1 MSTIA
6 EVVIR
11 QFSTKAF
18 GLFHGIFAC
27 GSRPGGFRLE
37 LRLTLAALLLAAVTF
52 GGVFIAV
59 VQAQDADGAITG
71 LTLASDSPGE
81 LTASW
86 EMPSPAPTD
95 YRVDWAKSGE
105 SYQSWRV
112 DEGHVY
118 PEGSATTVTI
128 TDLEAG
134 TEYKVRMRA
143 RYNQGEHADSPW
155 SGPWQEAEPVMVA
168 EAEPDPTPEPTTA
181 PRGAVTGLTVLSTA
195 PHTLSITWNAA
206 DPEPSDYR
214 VMWAK
219 EGADPPTWRDKRRNA
234 YPTTTSHTVTGL
246 AAGKEYRLWVR
257 ARYNKGDYA
266 SSPWSGPFAKTT
278 ARVTFGPPGKPSGLT
293 VSGVTH
299 EQLTLRWDDPG
310 NLNITGYRIMR
321 AVGGGSPEALVND
334 TGNANT
340 EYADTGLQPETAYRY
355 TVSPLSPDGPGP
367 ASDPASATTSPPEI
381 DPSLL
386 QPVGLT
392 ASFDQDGRVRLDWD
406 DPGNDAITGYRIL
419 RGPNADSLAV
429 IEANTGSRAY
439 SWTDRS
445 ADGGA
450 TYAYA
455 VQARTA
461 DALSEVS
468 DTVVIATLTRP
479 NGLTAY
485 GMSAGIGLTW
495 SSAGNQQVSGY
506 QVLRGPDPDS
516 LAVIVDDTGN
526 ADNFHVD
533 QSPEPDTAYAY
544 AVRPRN
550 RYGVGPLSETVEA
563 RSLPL
568 PEPEP
573 AFEVFANNSDDA
585 LSTGGHIVGV
595 TAADPDAS
603 PPRQAGNR
611 LYAVSFT
618 AGNDAAWYSLEHVA
632 AKIGR
637 TTGLAL
643 AQVGIHLDNEGSPSA
658 AALYVA
664 YAQVTASSD
673 KQFDFPDDSLLDA
686 GLTYWVVFEELSGSG
701 TYELLTAPDGDEA
714 SDTWPISDTSLVRD
728 SLAVDGN
735 RWRGTALKPIAISLG
750 GASAVAQR
758 QSTTPVLTLASN
770 LDQPSQTVG
779 DPVGEVG
786 GQDFEQANSFTTGNH
801 QAGYTLSGVK
811 IVVLEEPVSFG
822 GEIRAAIYSN
832 GADGRPGASLYVMEL
847 AANPRKGALTLDA
860 PAGITLT
867 PNTTYWLVIDV
878 TDDPSEDSFRAAVTD
893 SSGQDRCTEW
903 NWSIGDV
910 GYHRVGPGAIWTE
923 RPILKFAIIGEPV
936 SGGAYREP
944 FCRDLP
950 AGAATKGRFI
960 VNGTPA
966 QGRHHSNTEFDWY
979 AIDLVAGV
987 DYQFDNRAWSSRDRM
1002 LNSSDRDDPY
1012 GDDGDAFTTHTGF
1025 HVGIYDSDGAH
1036 QMGVKSLRMSSATPG
1051 NPSAYYYDSS
1061 GSQLMGFDTMRMAFR
1076 PAASGTY
1083 YVAIGHSG
1091 WIQPDY
1097 VYRLYARAD
1106 DAPADTITTLS
1117 VEPGGVL
1124 TNHLMLMAGD
1134 DIDVDWVRVSLEAN
1148 RKYQFAYHVN
1158 TQVGS
1163 ARHTAIIEGIY
1174 DSGGTRV
1181 TGDAGAK
1188 SERDFRWFNTR
1199 VFTPPSDGDYY
1210 IAVSSQG
1217 YAIPP
1222 ETTPRTFIGT
1232 YGKLHVW
1239 SDDQGP
1245 SNEPDGGDLLDP
1257 EENDLF
1263 TRGHAANDDRA
1274 ASGRIASPGDA
1285 DLLSVWFEQGTRY
1298 QVVLDGSAVRDD
1310 PAGAIAGAL
1319 RLDVQELHMKPPNE
1333 GHMGWTL
1340 HPFLAEGTATG
1351 SKCVALVYEAKVTGI
1366 HWLAVSAP
1374 GGGTGNYRLI
1384 VSELFE
1390 ESDVPT
1396 GDIPADRTS
1405 IVTAAPGAPVTGTID
1420 SAGDRDWFRM
1430 PFISNERVYLM
1441 EVKGADTEDG
1451 TLTHSRITGVYDAHG
1466 NLHRYSGVAGQL
1478 DTENHA
1484 GLTPNNAAIM
1494 FTPPA
1499 KGTYFL
1505 EVTGDE
1511 EAIGTYTVLVRDIT
1525 DTTVSE
1531 VLDDI
1536 PGFGIEND
1544 LPGIYGYISQGKPA
1558 TGWVG
1563 GRQVTLQGET
1573 VEIEDD
1579 LSDVYRLNVQA
1590 GRRYRVVMTTL
1601 QTSRGAPA
1609 AAGSGPYLDLYLF
1622 PMLTSPEGFDQPFD
1636 EPDLGPL
1643 QAGAETVGV
1652 LDDSVQPNPAFVH
1665 ATAEFTALPTISY
1678 VYWGNDEELAV
1689 WHAFPSSPD
1698 SNVVYFYSMT
1708 LTDITDLE
1716 DESELGYYTTTGT
1729 VEVGGSVTGEI
1740 DVAHDAD
1747 WFRVELKAGTTYR
1760 IRMRGAESDGGT
1772 LADPYLRGK
1781 RGLDTFGI
1789 GQPPSNDDKND
1800 TERDSEITWSPQFNG
1815 DYFIEANT
1823 KTSGTGT
1830 YTIEVEVV
1838 TGGVHIS
1845 GTARQ
1850 GETLTADTSMIA
1862 DPDGVTGASYTFQ
1875 WVRATGSLFGA
1886 IEENIPGATGSAY
1899 VPVSE
1904 DVGNHLK
1911 VRVTYTDDAG
1921 NRETIFV
1928 ISDVVDSG
1936 LFISGTAREGET
1948 LTADTSMIAD
1958 PDGVTGA
1965 SYTFQW
1971 VRVIDLDTEND
1982 IPGATGSAYVPV
1994 GEDVGNE
2001 LKVRVTFTDDAGN
2014 DETRIS
2020 NASDKV
2026 RPR

>member
-1 MSTIA
+1 M
-6 EVVIR
+6 R
-11 QFSTKAF
+11 RFSTTAVNPFRF
-18 GLFHGIFAC
+18 GDAGNW
-27 GSRPGGFRLE
+27 RLP
-37 LRLTLAALLLAAVTF
+37 LLAALLLAAATF
-52 GGVFIAV
+52 GGIFFGI

-81 LTASW
+81 LTVSW
-86 EMPSPAPTD
+86 DMPSPAPSD
-95 YRVDWAKSGE
+95 YRVDWAKAGE

-118 PEGSATTVTI
+118 PEGSVTTVTI

-143 RYNQGEHADSPW
+143 RYNQGEHANSPW

-168 EAEPDPTPEPTTA
+168 EAEPDPTPEPTAEPTTA

-219 EGADPPTWRDKRRNA
+219 EGDDPPTWRDKRRNA

-321 AVGGGSPEALVND
+321 AVGGGSPEALVSD

-355 TVSPLSPDGPGP
+355 TVIPLSPDGPGP

-381 DPSLL
+381 DPSLP

-406 DPGNDAITGYRIL
+406 APGNDAITGYRIL
-419 RGPNADSLAV
+419 RGPDADSLAV
-429 IEANTGSRAY
+429 IEANTGSRVS

-495 SSAGNQQVSGY
+495 SRAGNRQVSGY

-533 QSPEPDTAYAY
+533 ESPEPDTAYVY

-550 RYGVGPLSETVEA
+550 SYGLGPLSETVEA

-568 PEPEP
+568 PEPEA
-573 AFEVFANNSDDA
+573 AFEVFADNSDDA
-585 LSTGGHIVGV
+585 LSTGGHIVGTV
-595 TAADPDAS
+595 AADPGAS

-618 AGNDAAWYSLEHVA
+618 TGNAAAWYSLEHVA

-643 AQVGIHLDNEGSPSA
+643 AQVGIHLDDEGAPSA
-658 AALYVA
+658 DALYVA

-673 KQFDFPDDSLLDA
+673 NQFDFPDDSLLDP
-686 GLTYWVVFEELSGSG
+686 GLTYWVVFEELSGYG

-735 RWRGTALKPIAISLG
+735 RWQGTALKPIAIRLG
-750 GASAVAQR
+750 GIGAATQR
-758 QSTTPVLTLASN
+758 QSTTPALTLAGN

-832 GADGRPGASLYVMEL
+832 GADGRPGDSLYVMEL
-847 AANPRKGALTLDA
+847 AANPRKGTLTLDA

-878 TDDPSEDSFRAAVTD
+878 TDDSSEDSFRAAVTD

-910 GYHRVGPGAIWTE
+910 GYHRVGAGAIWTE

-936 SGGAYREP
+936 SGGTGAYREP

-1025 HVGIYDSDGAH
+1025 HVGIYDSDGAR

-1106 DAPADTITTLS
+1106 DAPADNTTTLS

-1199 VFTPPSDGDYY
+1199 VFTPASDGDYY

-1263 TRGHAANDDRA
+1263 TRGHVANDDRA
-1274 ASGRIASPGDA
+1274 ANGRIASPGDA

-1310 PAGAIAGAL
+1310 PAGAITGAL

-1351 SKCVALVYEAKVTGI
+1351 PKCVALVYEARVTGI

-1390 ESDVPT
+1390 ESDVPA

-1441 EVKGADTEDG
+1441 EAKGADTEDG

-1466 NLHRYSGVAGQL
+1466 NLIRFSDVAGQL
-1478 DTENHA
+1478 DTENTA
-1484 GLTPNNAAIM
+1484 GLTPNNAAIV

-1505 EVTGDE
+1505 EVTGFE
-1511 EAIGTYTVLVRDIT
+1511 GATGTYTVLMRDIT

-1531 VLDDI
+1531 GLGDI
-1536 PGFGIEND
+1536 AGFGIENNI
-1544 LPGIYGYISQGKPA
+1544 LGIYGYISPGKPA
-1558 TGWVG
+1558 TGWLG
-1563 GRQVTLQGET
+1563 SRQVTLQGET
-1573 VEIEDD
+1573 VTVEEDH
-1579 LSDVYRLNVQA
+1579 SDVYRLNVQA
-1590 GRRYRVVMTTL
+1590 GRRYRLVMTTL
-1601 QTSRGAPA
+1601 ETIGGTASEYPELHLFALYVSPQGFTYESNPDDPLEAGEQTEGRLYPA
-1609 AAGSGPYLDLYLF
+1609 VSNN
-1622 PMLTSPEGFDQPFD
+1622 
-1636 EPDLGPL
+1636 
-1643 QAGAETVGV
+1643 V
-1652 LDDSVQPNPAFVH
+1652 AFVH
-1665 ATAEFTALPTISY
+1665 ATGEF
-1678 VYWGNDEELAV
+1678 LAFPSATGTTFGDRPVV
-1689 WHAFPSSPD
+1689 WHAFTQASGD
-1698 SNVVYFYSMT
+1698 GTQRYSIT

-1716 DESELGYYTTTGT
+1716 DESELGFETTTGT

-1740 DVAHDAD
+1740 NMAHDAD
-1747 WFRVELKAGTTYR
+1747 WFRVELRAGTTYR
-1760 IRMRGAESDGGT
+1760 IRMRGAESNGGT
-1772 LADPYLRGK
+1772 LADPYLTLHTAR
-1781 RGLDTFGI
+1781 DGI
-1789 GQPPSNDDKND
+1789 GFGLPFNDDKSG
-1800 TERDSEITWSPQFNG
+1800 TAKDSEITWKVPSLTSFTQ

-1830 YTIEVEVV
+1830 YTIEVS
-1838 TGGVHIS
+1838 GGVHIT
-1845 GTARQ
+1845 GTPRQ
-1850 GETLTADTSMIA
+1850 GQTLIADTSMII
-1862 DPDGVTGASYTFQ
+1862 DTDGLTGASYTFQ
-1875 WVRATGSLFGA
+1875 WVRVTDVLLGF
-1886 IEENIPGATGSAY
+1886 EENIPGATGSAY

-1911 VRVTYTDDAG
+1911 VHVTYTDDAG
-1921 NRETIFV
+1921 NRETIFAV
-1928 ISDVVDSG
+1928 SDVVDSG
-1936 LFISGTAREGET
+1936 LFISSTAREGET

-1982 IPGATGSAYVPV
+1982 IPGAIGSTYVPV

-2020 NASDKV
+2020 NASDEV
-2026 RPR
+2026 WPR

>member
-37 LRLTLAALLLAAVTF
+37 LRLTLSALLLAAVTF

-81 LTASW
+81 LTVSW
-86 EMPSPAPTD
+86 DMPSPAPTD

-105 SYQSWRV
+105 NYQSWRV

-118 PEGSATTVTI
+118 PEGSVTTATI

-134 TEYKVRMRA
+134 VEYKVRMRA
-143 RYNQGEHADSPW
+143 RYNQGEHANSPW

-181 PRGAVTGLTVLSTA
+181 PRGAVTGLTALSTA
-195 PHTLSITWNAA
+195 PHTLSITWNAV

-219 EGADPPTWRDKRRNA
+219 EGDDPPTWRDKRRNA

-321 AVGGGSPEALVND
+321 AVGGGSPEALVSD

-355 TVSPLSPDGPGP
+355 TVIPLSPDGPGP

-381 DPSLL
+381 DPSLPR
-386 QPVGLT
+386 PVGLT

-406 DPGNDAITGYRIL
+406 DPGTDAITGYRIL
-419 RGPNADSLAV
+419 RGPDADSLAV
-429 IEANTGSRAY
+429 IEANTGSRVS

-495 SSAGNQQVSGY
+495 SRAGNRQVSGY

-533 QSPEPDTAYAY
+533 QSPEPDTAYVY

-550 RYGVGPLSETVEA
+550 RYGVGPLSETVET
-563 RSLPL
+563 RSLSL
-568 PEPEP
+568 PEPEA
-573 AFEVFANNSDDA
+573 AFEVFADNSDGA

-595 TAADPDAS
+595 TAADPGAS

-611 LYAVSFT
+611 SYAVSFT
-618 AGNDAAWYSLEHVA
+618 TSGDAAWYSLEHVA

-643 AQVGIHLDNEGSPSA
+643 AQVGIHLDDEGSPSA
-658 AALYVA
+658 DALYVA

-673 KQFDFPDDSLLDA
+673 KQFDFPDDSLLDP

-728 SLAVDGN
+728 SLAANGN
-735 RWRGTALKPIAISLG
+735 QWRGTALKPIAISLG
-750 GASAVAQR
+750 GISAVTQR
-758 QSTTPVLTLASN
+758 QATTPPLTLAGN

-811 IVVLEEPVSFG
+811 IVVLEEPFSFG

-832 GADGRPGASLYVMEL
+832 GADGRPGDSLYVMDL

-910 GYHRVGPGAIWTE
+910 GYHRVGAGAIWTE

-1106 DAPADTITTLS
+1106 DAPADTTTTLS

-1181 TGDAGAK
+1181 PGDAGAVL
-1188 SERDFRWFNTR
+1188 ELDFRWFNTR

-1210 IAVSSQG
+1210 IAVSSKG

-1245 SNEPDGGDLLDP
+1245 SDESDGGDLLDP

-1263 TRGHAANDDRA
+1263 TRGHVANDDRA

-1285 DLLSVWFEQGTRY
+1285 DLFSVWFEQGTRY

-1310 PAGAIAGAL
+1310 PDGAIAGAL

-1351 SKCVALVYEAKVTGI
+1351 SKCVALVYEARVTGI

-1430 PFISNERVYLM
+1430 PIISNERVYLM

-1466 NLHRYSGVAGQL
+1466 NLIRYSGVPGQF
-1478 DTENHA
+1478 DTESDS

-1511 EAIGTYTVLVRDIT
+1511 EATGTYTALVRDIT

-1531 VLDDI
+1531 GIND
-1536 PGFGIEND
+1536 FGSFGNEHD
-1544 LPGIYGYISQGKPA
+1544 SPAYGYISPGKPA
-1558 TGWVG
+1558 TGTVG
-1563 GRQVTLQGET
+1563 PTQVTLQGET
-1573 VEIEDD
+1573 VTVGQDD
-1579 LSDVYRLNVQA
+1579 VDDVYRLNVQA
-1590 GRRYRVVMTTL
+1590 GRRYRLVMTTL
-1601 QTSRGAPA
+1601 DAMGNPA
-1609 AAGSGPYLDLYLF
+1609 QDGPYLELWLF
-1622 PMLTSPEGFDQPFD
+1622 PMAASPEGYDPPDD
-1636 EPDLGPL
+1636 EPDLGPWP
-1643 QAGAETVGV
+1643 AGLEFVGQFYAGV
-1652 LDDSVQPNPAFVH
+1652 ERNNDFVN
-1665 ATAEFTALPTISY
+1665 ATLEFTALPTLTTIA
-1678 VYWGNDEELAV
+1678 WGGSELPAV
-1689 WHAFPSSPD
+1689 WHAFPQESGD
-1698 SNVVYFYSMT
+1698 GTQRYSIT

-1716 DESELGYYTTTGT
+1716 DESELGSETTTGT

-1740 DVAHDAD
+1740 DAAHDAD
-1747 WFRVELKAGTTYR
+1747 WFRVDLKAGTTYR
-1760 IRMRGAESDGGT
+1760 IRMRGSESDGGT
-1772 LADPYLRGK
+1772 LADPYLRVI
-1781 RGLDTFGI
+1781 DDSDVFTFI
-1789 GQPPSNDDKND
+1789 SPPVNDDKSG

-1838 TGGVHIS
+1838 TGGLHIT

-1875 WVRATGSLFGA
+1875 WVRVTGSLFGR

-1904 DVGNHLK
+1904 DVGNRLK
-1911 VRVTYTDDAG
+1911 VLVTYTDDAG
-1921 NRETIFV
+1921 NEETVFV

-1971 VRVIDLDTEND
+1971 VRVAGILTEND
-1982 IPGATGSAYVPV
+1982 IPGAIGSTYVPV
-1994 GEDVGNE
+1994 GEDVGNW

>member
-1 MSTIA
+1 M
-6 EVVIR
+6 
-11 QFSTKAF
+11 
-18 GLFHGIFAC
+18 
-27 GSRPGGFRLE
+27 
-37 LRLTLAALLLAAVTF
+37 
-52 GGVFIAV
+52 
-59 VQAQDADGAITG
+59 
-71 LTLASDSPGE
+71 
-81 LTASW
+81 
-86 EMPSPAPTD
+86 
-95 YRVDWAKSGE
+95 
-105 SYQSWRV
+105 
-112 DEGHVY
+112 
-118 PEGSATTVTI
+118 
-128 TDLEAG
+128 
-134 TEYKVRMRA
+134 
-143 RYNQGEHADSPW
+143 
-155 SGPWQEAEPVMVA
+155 
-168 EAEPDPTPEPTTA
+168 
-181 PRGAVTGLTVLSTA
+181 
-195 PHTLSITWNAA
+195 
-206 DPEPSDYR
+206 
-214 VMWAK
+214 
-219 EGADPPTWRDKRRNA
+219 
-234 YPTTTSHTVTGL
+234 
-246 AAGKEYRLWVR
+246 WVR

-340 EYADTGLQPETAYRY
+340 EYADTGLRPETAYRY
-355 TVSPLSPDGPGP
+355 TVIPLTPDGPGP

-386 QPVGLT
+386 RPVGLT

-419 RGPNADSLAV
+419 RGPDADSLAV
-429 IEANTGSRAY
+429 IEANTGSRVS
-439 SWTDRS
+439 SWTDWS
-445 ADGGA
+445 AAGGA

-461 DALSEVS
+461 DALSYVS
-468 DTVVIATLTRP
+468 DTVVIATLSRP

-495 SSAGNQQVSGY
+495 SSAGSQQVSGY

-526 ADNFHVD
+526 ADNFYVD
-533 QSPEPDTAYAY
+533 ESPEPDTAYIY

-550 RYGVGPLSETVEA
+550 SYGLGPLSETVEA

-568 PEPEP
+568 PEPEA

-595 TAADPDAS
+595 VAADPDAS

-643 AQVGIHLDNEGSPSA
+643 AQVGIHLDDGGAPSA
-658 AALYVA
+658 DALYVA

-673 KQFDFPDDSLLDA
+673 KQFDFPDDSLLDP

-701 TYELLTAPDGDEA
+701 TYELLTAPDGDEE
-714 SDTWPISDTSLVRD
+714 SDTWPISDTTLVRD
-728 SLAVDGN
+728 SLAANGN
-735 RWRGTALKPIAISLG
+735 QWQGTALKPIAISLG
-750 GASAVAQR
+750 GNRAVTQR
-758 QSTTPVLTLASN
+758 QATTPALTLASN

-811 IVVLEEPVSFG
+811 IVVQEEPVSFG

-832 GADGRPGASLYVMEL
+832 GADGRPGDSLYVMGL

-910 GYHRVGPGAIWTE
+910 GYHRVGAGAIWTE

-936 SGGAYREP
+936 SGGTGAYREP

-1025 HVGIYDSDGAH
+1025 HVGIYDFDGAH

-1076 PAASGTY
+1076 PAASATY

-1091 WIQPDY
+1091 WIQPNS

-1106 DAPADTITTLS
+1106 DAPADNTTTLS
-1117 VEPGGVL
+1117 VEPGGAL
-1124 TNHLMLMAGD
+1124 TNHLMLMTGD
-1134 DIDVDWVRVSLEAN
+1134 DIEVDWVRVSLEAN

-1181 TGDAGAK
+1181 TGDAGAE

-1210 IAVSSQG
+1210 VAVSSKG
-1217 YAIPP
+1217 AVLDFIEPF
-1222 ETTPRTFIGT
+1222 ETTPDTFIGT

-1245 SNEPDGGDLLDP
+1245 SDEPDGGDLLDP

-1263 TRGHAANDDRA
+1263 TRGHVANDDRA

-1285 DLLSVWFEQGTRY
+1285 DLFSVWFEQGTRY

-1310 PAGAIAGAL
+1310 PDGAIAGAL

-1351 SKCVALVYEAKVTGI
+1351 SKCVALVYEARVTGI

-1430 PFISNERVYLM
+1430 PIISNERVYLM

-1451 TLTHSRITGVYDAHG
+1451 TLTHSRITGVYDADG
-1466 NLHRYSGVAGQL
+1466 NLIRYSGVPGQF
-1478 DTENHA
+1478 DTESDS

-1511 EAIGTYTVLVRDIT
+1511 EATGTYTALVRDIT

-1531 VLDDI
+1531 GIND
-1536 PGFGIEND
+1536 FGSFGNEHD
-1544 LPGIYGYISQGKPA
+1544 SPAYGYISPGKPA
-1558 TGWVG
+1558 TGTVG
-1563 GRQVTLQGET
+1563 PTQVTLQGET
-1573 VEIEDD
+1573 VTVGQDD
-1579 LSDVYRLNVQA
+1579 SDDVYRLNVQT
-1590 GRRYRVVMTTL
+1590 GRRYRLVMTTL
-1601 QTSRGAPA
+1601 RTMGGAPA
-1609 AAGSGPYLDLYLF
+1609 DAGSGPYLELFLF
-1622 PMLTSPEGFDQPFD
+1622 PMIATPEGYDDPND
-1636 EPDLGPL
+1636 EPDIGPWP
-1643 QAGAETVGV
+1643 AGRQFVGAIDNPV
-1652 LDDSVQPNPAFVH
+1652 EPNPAFVH

-1678 VYWGNDEELAV
+1678 EYWGNEEEPAV
-1689 WHAFPSSPD
+1689 WHAFPSTPD
-1698 SNVVYFYSMT
+1698 STVPYFYSMT
-1708 LTDITDLE
+1708 LTDIIDLE

-1747 WFRVELKAGTTYR
+1747 WFRVELQAGTTYR
-1760 IRMRGAESDGGT
+1760 FRLRGAESNGGT
-1772 LADPYLRGK
+1772 LADPYLRVKIGK
-1781 RGLDTFGI
+1781 DDVAFGLNLPF
-1789 GQPPSNDDKND
+1789 NDDKSA
-1800 TERDSEITWSPQFNG
+1800 TEKDSEITWTTPTGPLAPQE
-1815 DYFIEANT
+1815 YFIEANT

-1830 YTIEVEVV
+1830 YTIEVS
-1838 TGGVHIS
+1838 GGVHIT
-1845 GTARQ
+1845 GTPRE
-1850 GETLTADTSMIA
+1850 GETLIADTSMII
-1862 DPDGVTGASYTFQ
+1862 DTDGLTGASYTFQ
-1875 WVRATGSLFGA
+1875 WVRVTDVLLG

-1904 DVGNHLK
+1904 DVGNYLK

-1921 NRETIFV
+1921 NEETVFAV
-1928 ISDVVDSG
+1928 SDVVDSG
-1936 LFISGTAREGET
+1936 LFISDTAREGET

-1971 VRVIDLDTEND
+1971 VRVIDLDMEND
-1982 IPGATGSAYVPV
+1982 IPGATGSTYVPV

-2001 LKVRVTFTDDAGN
+2001 LKVRVTYSDDAGN
-2014 DETRIS
+2014 EETRIS
-2020 NASDKV
+2020 NESDKV